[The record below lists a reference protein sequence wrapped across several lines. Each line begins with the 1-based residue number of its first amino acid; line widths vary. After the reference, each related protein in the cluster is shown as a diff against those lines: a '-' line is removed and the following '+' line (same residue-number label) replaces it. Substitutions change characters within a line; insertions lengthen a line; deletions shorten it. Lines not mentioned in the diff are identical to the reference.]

1 MFVPFHK
8 LIEKIANDLRNL
20 GNVFATTYRNALKEQ
35 FYESIE
41 VTTLTN
47 YNCNKCGCKL
57 SIIDHNQNEIFYE
70 CIGCGKTY
78 KSSKKR
84 LLGRFKT
91 C

>member
-1 MFVPFHK
+1 MFEPVYNLLEK
-8 LIEKIANDLRNL
+8 LANDIRNL
-20 GNVFATTYRNALKEQ
+20 GNVFVSTYRNTLKEHC
-35 FYESIE
+35 YDSIE
-41 VTTLTN
+41 VPTLTN
-47 YNCNKCGCKL
+47 YQCNKCGCRL
-57 SIIDHNQNEIFYE
+57 SIINHNTNEIFYE